1 MGPPG
6 GWLGAGSGAVPL
18 PRPGSAYLTGRQSRW
33 DNDSRILQQGG
44 RMPRQSLDLPTIEQL
59 SILDA
64 DGHVDAQ
71 LEPDIPPD
79 DLKRLYRTFLLA
91 RRFDERML
99 RLQRQGRI
107 GTFGP
112 TRGHEAAVLGSIYAL
127 RPTDWLV
134 PYYREWPA
142 YMWRGWPLDNLILYY
157 AGFAEGMR
165 VPDGLRDLPLC
176 IPIASQIP
184 HAVGVAYAARYKG
197 ENSVTLVYLG
207 DGATSHGDCQEAMN
221 FAGVFQAPVVFFVL
235 NNQWAISLPRSRQTR
250 ARTLAQKARADGFPG
265 IQVDGN
271 DLLACYVAT
280 REAVERAR
288 QGGGPTI
295 VEAVTY
301 RLGMHTTADDPT
313 KYRSEDELK
322 VWEAR
327 EPLPRFRRYLEQKGV
342 IDDAAHAALEAE
354 VDAQIRESIE
364 RAEARMK
371 PDLLE
376 VFEHVYA
383 ERTPGL
389 EVQRRALARVLESAE
404 PAER

>member
-1 MGPPG
+1 
-6 GWLGAGSGAVPL
+6 
-18 PRPGSAYLTGRQSRW
+18 
-33 DNDSRILQQGG
+33 
-44 RMPRQSLDLPTIEQL
+44 MPRQSLDLPAIEHL

-71 LEPDIPPD
+71 LEPDIPAG
-79 DLKRLYRTFLLA
+79 DLERLYRTFLLA

-112 TRGHEAAVLGSIYAL
+112 IRGHEAAVLGSVYAL
-127 RPTDWLV
+127 RPTDWMV

-142 YMWRGWPLDNLILYY
+142 YMWRGWPLENLILYY

-197 ENSVTLVYLG
+197 EDSVTLVYLG

-221 FAGVFQAPVVFFVL
+221 FAGVFQAPVVFVVL
-235 NNQWAISLPRSRQTR
+235 NNQWAISVPRSRQTR
-250 ARTLAQKARADGFPG
+250 ARTLAQKALAYGFPG

-288 QGGGPTI
+288 QGRGPTL

-301 RLGMHTTADDPT
+301 RLSMHTTADDPT
-313 KYRSEDELK
+313 KYRSEDEVK

-327 EPLPRFRRYLEQKGV
+327 EPLPRFRRYVEQKGV
-342 IDDAAHAALEAE
+342 IDEASHAALEAE

-364 RAEARMK
+364 RAEARMT
-371 PDLLE
+371 PGLLE

-383 ERTPGL
+383 ERPPGL
-389 EVQRRALARVLESAE
+389 EAQRQELARVLETQE
-404 PAER
+404 PAQR

>member
-1 MGPPG
+1 
-6 GWLGAGSGAVPL
+6 
-18 PRPGSAYLTGRQSRW
+18 
-33 DNDSRILQQGG
+33 
-44 RMPRQSLDLPTIEQL
+44 MPRQSLDLPPIEYL

-64 DGHVDAQ
+64 DGHVDAD
-71 LEPDIPPD
+71 LEPKIPSD
-79 DLKRLYRTFLLA
+79 DLTRLYRTFLLA

-112 TRGHEAAVLGSIYAL
+112 IKGHEAAVLGSVYAL
-127 RPTDWLV
+127 RPADWMV

-142 YMWRGWPLDNLILYY
+142 WMWRGWPLDNLILYY
-157 AGFAEGMR
+157 AGYAEGMR
-165 VPDGLRDLPLC
+165 VPDGLHDLPLC

-197 ENSVTLVYLG
+197 EDSVTLVYLG

-235 NNQWAISLPRSRQTR
+235 NNQWAISVPRSRQTR
-250 ARTLAQKARADGFPG
+250 ARTLAQKAVAYGFPG
-265 IQVDGN
+265 VQVDGN

-280 REAVERAR
+280 AEAVERAR
-288 QGGGPTI
+288 QGRGPTL

-301 RLGMHTTADDPT
+301 RLSMHTTADDPT
-313 KYRSEDELK
+313 KYRSEDEVK
-322 VWEAR
+322 AWEAK
-327 EPLPRFRRYLEQKGV
+327 EPLPRFRRYLQQKGLV
-342 IDDAAHAALEAE
+342 DERIEAALEAE
-354 VDAQIRESIE
+354 VDAQIREAVE

-376 VFEHVYA
+376 AFEHVYA
-383 ERTPGL
+383 ARPPEL
-389 EVQRRALARVLESAE
+389 EAQRQALARYLEATGQ
-404 PAER
+404 AQR

>member
-1 MGPPG
+1 
-6 GWLGAGSGAVPL
+6 
-18 PRPGSAYLTGRQSRW
+18 
-33 DNDSRILQQGG
+33 
-44 RMPRQSLDLPTIEQL
+44 MPRQSLDLPPVESL

-64 DGHVDAQ
+64 DGTLDTS
-71 LEPDIPPD
+71 LEPKIPPD
-79 DLKRLYRTFLLA
+79 DLERLYRTFLLA

-112 TRGHEAAVLGSIYAL
+112 TRGHEAAVLGSVYAL
-127 RPTDWLV
+127 RQTDWVV

-142 YMWRGWPLDNLILYY
+142 YMWRGWPLESLVLYY
-157 AGFAEGMR
+157 AGFSEGMR
-165 VPDGLRDLPLC
+165 VPDGFKDLPLC

-197 ENSVTLVYLG
+197 EDSVTLVYMG

-221 FAGVFQAPVVFFVL
+221 FAGVFQVPLVFFVL

-250 ARTLAQKARADGFPG
+250 AKTLAQKAAAYGFPG
-265 IQVDGN
+265 VQVDGN

-288 QGGGPTI
+288 QGKGPTLI
-295 VEAVTY
+295 EAITY
-301 RLGMHTTADDPT
+301 RLSMHTTSDDPT
-313 KYRSEDELK
+313 KYRSDDEVK
-322 VWEAR
+322 AWEAK

-342 IDDAAHAALEAE
+342 VTEADHAALEAE
-354 VDAQIRESIE
+354 VDAQIREAIE
-364 RAEARMK
+364 RAEARMQ
-371 PDLLE
+371 PTLLD

-383 ERTPGL
+383 ERPASL
-389 EVQRRALARVLESAE
+389 EAQRQELVRLLEETGPVPS
-404 PAER
+404 